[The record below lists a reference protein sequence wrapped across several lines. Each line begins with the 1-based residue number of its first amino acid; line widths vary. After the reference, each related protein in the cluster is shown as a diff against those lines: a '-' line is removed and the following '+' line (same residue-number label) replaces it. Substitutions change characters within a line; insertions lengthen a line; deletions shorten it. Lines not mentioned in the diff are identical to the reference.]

1 MPVAAQMSGMGVSRA
16 RWSLCGGFLF
26 GVVGLLAEYGLSNS
40 CGCFRERR
48 GYVIARFQSFMPC
61 CLAASGC
68 LLDVGSVQPQGVQR
82 LQKHRRILQV
92 RYDVGK
98 FALAAHGLD
107 YVPEMFYLGFVRPEA
122 VFACLVYILAESR

>member
-1 MPVAAQMSGMGVSRA
+1 MNRTEDRVKRLKEL
-16 RWSLCGGFLF
+16 RDK
-26 GVVGLLAEYGLSNS
+26 GLIDQVEFDTQL
-40 CGCFRERR
+40 ER
-48 GYVIARFQSFMPC
+48 IT
-61 CLAASGC
+61 
-68 LLDVGSVQPQGVQR
+68 QGVQH